1 MKTVFSKYKEFLVAL
16 LIIIIIL
23 IIYGIKIAISSNVN
37 KENINENIFNQKE
50 ENIKEDDIIDGVKNN
65 CKYKAFTVSFNNEF
79 DLVKDMK
86 YENKIYHKVITDYE
100 DYYQFKQNGN
110 DVVKMTIGE
119 FDDYFM
125 VITAIENV
133 SMLGLTVDKVYKDGF
148 ALYIELNSF
157 PKGTEYDKT
166 KNGISIVIPKDMEMD
181 NIKII
186 DGRQKIS
193 REQKIEEQKKEEQ
206 KKIDEQYGWENTS
219 TEGLKE
225 IDVEQAID
233 IAKKYAKEV
242 SKTNSRCSYLK
253 DYTKVHQI
261 TKISTKPN
269 NYWNITDGIIERQI
283 KYASF
288 MRNAYEVTLV
298 SEKDEMQIER
308 AIFCVDSYTGKVIA
322 GREMAD

>member
-1 MKTVFSKYKEFLVAL
+1 MKTVFNKYKEFLVAL

-23 IIYGIKIAISSNVN
+23 IIYGIRIAISSNVN
-37 KENINENIFNQKE
+37 NESIFNQKE
-50 ENIKEDDIIDGVKNN
+50 ENIKENDIIDGVKNN
-65 CKYKAFTVSFNNEF
+65 CKYKAFTVSFNNGF
-79 DLVKDMK
+79 DLVKDME
-86 YENKIYHKVITDYE
+86 YENKIYHKVITEYE

-110 DVVKMTIGE
+110 DLAKMTLGE

-133 SMLGLTVDKVYKDGF
+133 SMQGLTVDNIYKDGI

-157 PKGTEYDKT
+157 PEGTEYDKT

-181 NIKII
+181 KIKII

-193 REQKIEEQKKEEQ
+193 REQKLFEQKKEEQ
-206 KKIDEQYGWENTS
+206 RKIEEQYGWKNTS
-219 TEGLKE
+219 IEGLKE

-233 IAKKYAKEV
+233 IAKNYAKQT
-242 SKTNSRCSYLK
+242 SRTNSRCSYLI
-253 DYTKVHQI
+253 DYTKVYQI
-261 TKISTKPN
+261 TKVSTKPN
-269 NYWNITDGIIERQI
+269 NYWTITDGIIESQI

-298 SEKDEMQIER
+298 SEKDEMEIER